1 MRTYHA
7 RRGESDYRQL
17 TELPAPRSEVIAAE
31 LERRNRLFEIFLTR
45 GKNLQ
50 NSAYGS
56 IRLSEGRCFRW
67 LDFGFDDS
75 GVRFLFLCP
84 EDIDKLEA
92 KRLGISPL
100 VIYFKFG
107 SS

>member
-7 RRGESDYRQL
+7 RRGES
-17 TELPAPRSEVIAAE
+17 
-31 LERRNRLFEIFLTR
+31 
-45 GKNLQ
+45 LQ
-50 NSAYGS
+50 NSAYAS
-56 IRLSEGRCFRW
+56 IRLSGGLRFRR

-75 GVRFLFLCP
+75 RVHFLFLRL

>member
-1 MRTYHA
+1 M
-7 RRGESDYRQL
+7 
-17 TELPAPRSEVIAAE
+17 
-31 LERRNRLFEIFLTR
+31 LETFLTR

-50 NSAYGS
+50 NSAYAS
-56 IRLSEGRCFRW
+56 IRLSEGRRFRR

-75 GVRFLFLCP
+75 GVRFLFLRP